1 MNEDKITF
9 IVVDNDKQAMTPVLV
24 KVVQFFNLVTNN
36 NAS

>member
-9 IVVDNDKQAMTPVLV
+9 IVVDNDKQAMIPLLV
-24 KVVQFFNLVTNN
+24 KVVQFLNPITNI